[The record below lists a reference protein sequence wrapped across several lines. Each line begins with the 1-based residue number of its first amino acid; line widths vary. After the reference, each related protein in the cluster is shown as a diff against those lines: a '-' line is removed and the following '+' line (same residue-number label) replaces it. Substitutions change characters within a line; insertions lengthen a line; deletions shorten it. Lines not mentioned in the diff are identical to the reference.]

1 MRVNTTSTLNNESV
15 LIDKVRKLKAET
27 QLSILLGDYK
37 TAKNSSR
44 ELAKIGVDHFEL
56 VTKVPNTVQGSV
68 PIFSKFGLRIIGY
81 MLYSLFCHKTPEE
94 KKFKEMAQL
103 FKKGHLKV

>member
-81 MLYSLFCHKTPEE
+81 MLYSLFAIKLL
-94 KKFKEMAQL
+94 KKKSL
-103 FKKGHLKV
+103 RIWLNYLKKDT